1 MSERQTVFSGIQ
13 PTGVP
18 HLGNLIGAIRRWVE
32 QQDDFESFFC
42 IVDLHAMTL
51 PWDAADLKE
60 RRLETGALLLASG
73 IDPDRSTLF
82 LQSSVREHSELAWTL
97 ACIETVGELRRMVQF
112 KERSKGESESIG
124 AGYFTYPILQAADI
138 LLYGTHGVP
147 VGEDQRQHI
156 ELTRDLA
163 GRFNALFGET
173 FVMPEAWIAPQ
184 GARIMSLDDPTQKM
198 SKSAGRPNAS
208 IGITDPPEVILRRF
222 KIAVT
227 DSGREVI
234 SGPDKPALSNLLGI
248 FSALSGRPVE
258 DIEQDFIGK
267 GYGDLKAELGEL
279 VVDHLRPIR
288 ERYTLFMADKAETA
302 RQLDRGAAKA
312 SQRARETMEVVRE
325 RTGLGPFR

>member
-1 MSERQTVFSGIQ
+1 MTERRTVFSGIQ

-32 QQDDFESFFC
+32 QQDDHESFFC

-51 PWDAADLKE
+51 PWDASDLKE
-60 RRLETGALLLASG
+60 RRLETGALLLACG

-97 ACIETVGELRRMVQF
+97 ACIAKMGELRRMVQF

-163 GRFNALFGET
+163 GRFNSLFGET
-173 FVMPEAWIAPQ
+173 FVVPEAWIAPQ

-198 SKSAGRPNAS
+198 SKSAASPNAS
-208 IGITDPPEVILRRF
+208 IGITDPPETIVKRF
-222 KIAVT
+222 KVAVT
-227 DSGREVI
+227 DSGREVTA
-234 SGPDKPALSNLLGI
+234 GPDKPALSNLLGI
-248 FSALSGRPVE
+248 FSALSGRSVE
-258 DIEQDFIGK
+258 DIETDFRGR
-267 GYGDLKAELGEL
+267 GYGDLKGELGEL
-279 VVDHLRPIR
+279 VVEYLRPIR
-288 ERYTLFMADKAETA
+288 ERYEALMADKGETA
-302 RQLDRGAAKA
+302 RQLSRGAEKA
-312 SQRARETMEVVRE
+312 SLRAAETMARVRE
-325 RTGLGPFR
+325 RTGLGSLG